1 MWIKHIILENFA
13 SVKVGMKVN
22 RVEIDFSKRKNK
34 ICLLTAPNGTGKT
47 SLLSTFTPFASL
59 GNLDV
64 RDSENLI
71 LDGKSGYKEITII
84 DGMNEYLI
92 KHFYS
97 PNKDSHSVK
106 SYISKNGE
114 ELNINGNVRSFQ
126 AIVESE
132 LGIEIGYLKLIRLG
146 NNVTNLLQLTATE
159 RKKFLSNLLQDLDV
173 YLNYYKKLTE
183 DSRLLKTQISHV
195 TDKLKR
201 TGIDDVDEAKK
212 SLEFLNKEI
221 GDYEATKDQLL
232 LNLGSLKSSLAEID
246 KDELKEEKKAL
257 EKKFK
262 KANQALTETESVKS
276 LSYYENKLKDI
287 KDTIDEQTTLM
298 QRFMDSQSIIF
309 RSIDDALKESA
320 DAEREF
326 TRVLNHS
333 GIESAKE
340 ILETLTEKEHDL
352 EPMFKKTRI
361 FYTKD
366 ELEHLI
372 SSLMQIDQILNLAYE
387 FGEAP
392 INRVVDLMRDE
403 KNVQNYIN
411 NGLLESTSSND
422 KSSELLNKFINNMDA
437 ISPDCD
443 HTKCGLYSIWIE
455 VKNLLKQEEVKRN
468 ANDTGEFY
476 KYMDVVY
483 QRLMKC
489 VEIIGTEKETIQKLP
504 NERKEDFLIDKIF
517 KRIKRLKPIVD
528 LSKYNELLTEVTE
541 YENYLD
547 LKNQVKEAKL
557 KYEVILH
564 DSVID
569 SYRKA
574 AENAANKL
582 KSYQNKR
589 LELTV
594 SIENLNDRLYD
605 SKTLCEYYE
614 NMVIALT
621 EIEDIK
627 SKLTSIDESLDKYS
641 ELVSS
646 INEVN
651 SHISDVTRHLEKDK
665 KDQMNIS
672 YAIKEYESLKAEL
685 DKYMKLYNENFFIK
699 RAMSS
704 KEGIP
709 LEFINIYMSNIQ
721 TKINEIL
728 DIVYDGDLVID
739 DFKINADEFRIPYI
753 KDGYLIPDIAQASQ
767 GERSFLSMAL
777 SLALISESILK
788 YNIILLDEIDGN
800 LDDEKRKKF
809 ISILD
814 HLIEMIDGE
823 QIFLIS
829 HNNLF
834 SMYPVDVVSLDGDV
848 DFSMTLANY
857 IPIKKD

>member
-22 RVEIDFSKRKNK
+22 KVEIDFSKRKNK

-71 LDGKSGYKEITII
+71 LDGKNGYKEITII

-173 YLNYYKKLTE
+173 YLNYYKKLTD

-201 TGIDDVDEAKK
+201 TGIDDVNEAKK
-212 SLEFLNKEI
+212 SLEFLSDEI
-221 GDYEATKDQLL
+221 KKQESTKDQLL
-232 LNLGSLKSSLAEID
+232 LTLGSLKSSLNEIN
-246 KDELKEEKKAL
+246 KDDLKEEKKVL
-257 EKKFK
+257 EKKYK
-262 KANQALTETESVKS
+262 KAQNALTETESVKS
-276 LSYYENKLKDI
+276 LDYYEGKLKDI
-287 KDTIDEQTTLM
+287 KDTIDDQTTSLHGL
-298 QRFMDSQSIIF
+298 MDSQSLIF

-320 DAEREF
+320 DAEREY
-326 TRVLNHS
+326 TRALNQS

-340 ILETLTEKEHDL
+340 ILESLIEKERDL
-352 EPMFKKTRI
+352 KPVFEKTRI

-372 SSLMQIDQILNLAYE
+372 SALMQIDQILNLAYE
-387 FGEAP
+387 FGEGP

-403 KNVQNYIN
+403 KNVKNYIN

-422 KSSELLNKFINNMDA
+422 KSSELLKKFINDIDG
-437 ISPDCD
+437 ISPECD

-455 VKNLLKQEEVKRN
+455 IKNLLKQEETKRN

-483 QRLMKC
+483 QRLTKC
-489 VEIIGTEKETIQKLP
+489 IEIIGTEKEVIQKLP

-547 LKNQVKEAKL
+547 LKDQVKEAKL
-557 KYEVILH
+557 KYEIILH

-569 SYRKA
+569 SYRKYAEDA
-574 AENAANKL
+574 ADKL

-589 LELTV
+589 AELMGDIKYLE
-594 SIENLNDRLYD
+594 DRIRE
-605 SKTLCEYYE
+605 SKTVCEYYE

-627 SKLTSIDESLDKYS
+627 CKLDGIDESLNKYT
-641 ELVSS
+641 ELSSS
-646 INEVN
+646 INKVN
-651 SHISDVTRHLEKDK
+651 FHILDAERFLEKSK
-665 KDQMNIS
+665 KVQMNAS
-672 YAIKEYESLKAEL
+672 YAIKEYKSLKVEL
-685 DKYMKLYNENFFIK
+685 DRYMKLYNENFFIK

>member
-22 RVEIDFSKRKNK
+22 KVEIDFSKRKNK

-173 YLNYYKKLTE
+173 YLNYYKKLTD

-212 SLEFLNKEI
+212 SLEFLSDEI
-221 GDYEATKDQLL
+221 KKQESTKDQLL
-232 LNLGSLKSSLAEID
+232 LTLGSLKSSLNEINKED
-246 KDELKEEKKAL
+246 LKEEKKVL
-257 EKKFK
+257 EKKYK
-262 KANQALTETESVKS
+262 KAQNALSETESVKTLSFYEDS
-276 LSYYENKLKDI
+276 LKKEKENI
-287 KDTIDEQTTLM
+287 DTRTNLM
-298 QRFMDSQSIIF
+298 QNLMDSQSIIF

-320 DAEREF
+320 DAEREY
-326 TRVLNHS
+326 TRVLSQS

-340 ILETLTEKEHDL
+340 VFDNLIEKERDQAPL
-352 EPMFKKTRI
+352 FKNLRI

-387 FGEAP
+387 FGEGP
-392 INRVVDLMRDE
+392 INRVADLMQDE

-411 NGLLESTSSND
+411 NGLLESTSSSD
-422 KSSELLNKFINNMDA
+422 RSSELLKKFIDGVDG
-437 ISPDCD
+437 ISPECD
-443 HTKCGLYSIWIE
+443 HTKCGLYGIWVE

-483 QRLMKC
+483 QRLTKC
-489 VEIIGTEKETIQKLP
+489 IDIIGTEKGTIQKLP
-504 NERKEDFLIDKIF
+504 NERKEDFLVDKIF

-541 YENYLD
+541 YENYLVLKDQIKEAD
-547 LKNQVKEAKL
+547 LKYQIAL
-557 KYEVILH
+557 Y
-564 DSVID
+564 DSNID
-569 SYRKA
+569 ALEKRVDDTSK
-574 AENAANKL
+574 KV
-582 KSYQNKR
+582 KSYQKKR
-589 LELTV
+589 EELSKDIETV
-594 SIENLNDRLYD
+594 KDYICAAKVHAD
-605 SKTLCEYYE
+605 YYE
-614 NMVIALT
+614 NMVVALT

-627 SKLTSIDESLDKYS
+627 SKLSSIDESLDKYS
-641 ELVSS
+641 ELISEIS
-646 INEVN
+646 DTN
-651 SHISDVTRHLEKDK
+651 SHISDVERYLEKSK

-672 YAIKEYESLKAEL
+672 YAIKEHESLKAEL

>member
-22 RVEIDFSKRKNK
+22 IVEIDFSKRKNK

-71 LDGKSGYKEITII
+71 LDGKNGYKEITII
-84 DGMNEYLI
+84 DGMDEYLI

-97 PNKDSHSVK
+97 PSKDSHSVK

-159 RKKFLSNLLQDLDV
+159 RKKFLSNLLQDLDI

-201 TGIDDVDEAKK
+201 TGIDDVNEANK

-221 GDYEATKDQLL
+221 INYEATKDQLL
-232 LNLGSLKSSLAEID
+232 LNLGSYKSSINEIS
-246 KDELKEEKKAL
+246 KDDLKEEKKSL
-257 EKKFK
+257 EKKYK
-262 KANQALTETESVKS
+262 KAKQALTETESVKS
-276 LSYYENKLKDI
+276 LNYYEGKLKDVNESI
-287 KDTIDEQTTLM
+287 EDNTTMM
-298 QRFMDSQSIIF
+298 QSLMDSQSIIF
-309 RSIDDALKESA
+309 RSIDDALRARA
-320 DAEREF
+320 DAEREY
-326 TRVLNHS
+326 NKAINQS

-340 ILETLTEKEHDL
+340 ILDTLIEKEKGQSQA
-352 EPMFKKTRI
+352 FKKIRI

-387 FGEAP
+387 FGEGP
-392 INRVVDLMRDE
+392 VNRVVDLMRSE
-403 KNVQNYIN
+403 KNVKNYIN

-422 KSSELLNKFINNMDA
+422 KSSELLRRFIDGVDG
-437 ISPDCD
+437 IEPECD
-443 HTKCGLYSIWIE
+443 HNKCGLYKTWIE
-455 VKNLLKQEEVKRN
+455 IKNLLKQEEVKRN

-483 QRLMKC
+483 QRLTKC
-489 VEIIGTEKETIQKLP
+489 IEIIGTKKDIIQKLP

-517 KRIKRLKPIVD
+517 KKISRLKPIVD

-547 LKNQVKEAKL
+547 LKDQVSEAKI
-557 KYEVILH
+557 KYEIALH
-564 DSVID
+564 DSNID
-569 SYRKA
+569 ALEEDIDKA
-574 AENAANKL
+574 DRKL
-582 KSYQNKR
+582 KTCQNKR
-589 LELTV
+589 AELGKQIDGIRNEI
-594 SIENLNDRLYD
+594 IELKSLSD
-605 SKTLCEYYE
+605 YYE
-614 NMVIALT
+614 DMVVALS
-621 EIEDIK
+621 EIEEIEARIA
-627 SKLTSIDESLDKYS
+627 SIDESVDRYS
-641 ELVSS
+641 KLASS

-651 SHISDVTRHLEKDK
+651 LHISDVTRHLEKDK
-665 KDQMNIS
+665 RDQMNIS